1 MTNMDVVT
9 NVSGVPAGGYR
20 LVSDIVATNSRQVK
34 PDESALDVAIEMVS
48 SHAGGAPVVGADYEF
63 LGFINEG
70 DLIRAIDAGVDLK
83 KAKAAD
89 IMNTAFIGV
98 QENTS
103 LSSVARMFEM
113 GFQILPVVQDGK
125 VTRSITRHDLL
136 RAQLGLGPTIEE

>member
-1 MTNMDVVT
+1 MDVVT
-9 NVSGVPAGGYR
+9 NVDGVPSGGYR
-20 LVSDIVATNSRQVK
+20 VVADIVATSSRQFK
-34 PDESALDVAIEMVS
+34 PADSAMDVAIDMVS
-48 SHAGGAPVVGADYEF
+48 SGTGGAPVVGDDYEF

-70 DLIRAIDAGVDLK
+70 DLIRAMDAGVDLK
-83 KAKAAD
+83 NARASD

-98 QENTS
+98 REDTS

-136 RAQLGLGPTIEE
+136 RARLGLGPSVDE

>member
-1 MTNMDVVT
+1 MDVVT
-9 NVSGVPAGGYR
+9 KMPGVPAGGYR
-20 LVSDIVATNSRQVK
+20 LVSDIVATNNRQFK
-34 PDESALDVAIEMVS
+34 PEESALDVAIEMVS
-48 SHAGGAPVVGADYEF
+48 SHAGGAPVVGDDYEF

-70 DLIRAIDAGVDLK
+70 DLIRAMDAGIDLK
-83 KAKAAD
+83 KASASD

-136 RAQLGLGPTIEE
+136 RARLGLGPTIDE